1 MSQMTCAVDMFEK
14 ARKKSFCKGVG
25 RIFYQSWTLY
35 SVTLLLYK
43 NQIFKKK
50 KKKCALQNFILIF
63 SSQTELEN

>member
-1 MSQMTCAVDMFEK
+1 MSQMTYAVDMFEK
-14 ARKKSFCKGVG
+14 ARKTSFCKGVG

-50 KKKCALQNFILIF
+50 KKCALGNFIVIF
-63 SSQTELEN
+63 LSQTELGN